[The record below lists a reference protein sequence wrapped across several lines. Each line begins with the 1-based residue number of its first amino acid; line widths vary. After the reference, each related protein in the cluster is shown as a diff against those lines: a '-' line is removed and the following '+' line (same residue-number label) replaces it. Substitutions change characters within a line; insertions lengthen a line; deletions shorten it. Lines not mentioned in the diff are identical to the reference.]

1 MVTTTIIN
9 NILKRTIM
17 RIRFNKNISIAML
30 AVLAPALVQAAE
42 TAVAPEGNKF
52 NAILIG
58 LVSLALVLL
67 FAILILGNT
76 LRQLGFVYRD
86 KMRNDRKVGLMKTI
100 VLFVGLGL
108 TSFAANA
115 EETVAEVTSSAPA
128 FISGIPASHFYALMG
143 IISLELLVIISLVFF
158 IRTMVR
164 LISTDPQK
172 AEVAKKV
179 VKINFWDKINDVV
192 PIEKEADIMLDHD
205 YDGIRELDNSLPPW
219 WKYGFYLT
227 IITAVVY
234 LWYYHAGGN
243 GPSSY
248 DEFVAEVQAG
258 EEAKAAYLA
267 KSANNV
273 DENTVKML
281 DEAGIASGRT
291 IFEQSCAACHSK
303 DGGGGVGPNLTDEYW
318 LHGGGLKDV
327 FKSIK
332 YGWVDKGMKSWKD
345 DFSPNQI
352 AQIAC
357 YVKSLHGTK
366 PAAPKD
372 KQGELYIEGGTD
384 APADSSAKPAADTAK
399 AVAIK

>member
-1 MVTTTIIN
+1 
-9 NILKRTIM
+9 M
-17 RIRFNKNISIAML
+17 RIRFNKNISLSML
-30 AVLAPALVQAAE
+30 AFLAPVLVQAADGTE
-42 TAVAPEGNKF
+42 TPEGSKF

-58 LVSLALVLL
+58 LVSLTLILL

-86 KMRNDRKVGLMKTI
+86 KMRSERKAGLMKT
-100 VLFVGLGL
+100 VALLMGLGL
-108 TSFAANA
+108 TSLAANA
-115 EETVAEVTSSAPA
+115 EEAVAEATSSAPA
-128 FISGIPASHFYALMG
+128 YISGIPSVHFYTLMG
-143 IISLELLVIISLVFF
+143 IIGLELLVIISMVFL

-164 LISTDPQK
+164 LISADPAK
-172 AEVAKKV
+172 AVLAEKV
-179 VKINFWDKINDVV
+179 VKVNFWDRFNKVV

-205 YDGIRELDNSLPPW
+205 YDGIKELDNSLPPW

-227 IITAVVY
+227 IVTGVIY

-243 GPSSY
+243 GPSSH

-281 DEAGIASGRT
+281 DATGIASGGVL
-291 IFEQSCAACHSK
+291 FEQMCAACHAK
-303 DGGGGVGPNLTDEYW
+303 DGGGGVGPNLCDEYW
-318 LHGGGLKDV
+318 LHGGSVKDI
-327 FKSIK
+327 FKTIK
-332 YGWVDKGMKSWKD
+332 YGWPDKGMKSWKD

-352 AQIAC
+352 AQITS
-357 YVKSLHGTK
+357 YVKSLQGTK

-372 KQGELYIEGGTD
+372 KQGELYIEGGATT
-384 APADSSAKPAADTAK
+384 PADSTAKPAADTTAK
-399 AVAIK
+399 AVAMK

>member
-1 MVTTTIIN
+1 
-9 NILKRTIM
+9 M
-17 RIRFNKNISIAML
+17 RIRFNKNVSIAML
-30 AVLAPALVQAAE
+30 AVLAPALVQAAD
-42 TAVAPEGNKF
+42 TAAAPEGNKF

-58 LVSLALVLL
+58 LVSLTLVLL
-67 FAILILGNT
+67 FAILVLGNT

-86 KMRNDRKVGLMKTI
+86 KMRADRKAGLMKT
-100 VLFVGLGL
+100 VALLMGLGL
-108 TSFAANA
+108 TSLAANA
-115 EETVAEVTSSAPA
+115 EEAVPEASSSAPA
-128 FISGIPASHFYALMG
+128 YISGIPSAHFYTLMG
-143 IISLELLVIISLVFF
+143 IIGLELLVIISMVFL

-164 LISTDPQK
+164 LISADPAK
-172 AEVAKKV
+172 AALAEKV
-179 VKINFWDKINDVV
+179 VKVNFWDRFNKVV

-205 YDGIRELDNSLPPW
+205 YDGIKELDNSLPPW

-227 IITAVVY
+227 IVTGVIY

-281 DEAGIASGRT
+281 DESGIAAGKT
-291 IFEQSCAACHSK
+291 IFEATCAACHAK
-303 DGGGGVGPNLTDEYW
+303 DGGGGVGPNLCDDYW

-327 FKSIK
+327 FKTVK
-332 YGWVDKGMKSWKD
+332 YGWPDKGMKSWKD

-352 AQIAC
+352 AQIAS

-372 KQGELYIEGGTD
+372 KQGELYNEGGTTT
-384 APADSSAKPAADTAK
+384 PADSTAKPAADTTAK
-399 AVAIK
+399 AVAMK

>member
-1 MVTTTIIN
+1 
-9 NILKRTIM
+9 M
-17 RIRFNKNISIAML
+17 RIRFNKYVSLAML
-30 AVLAPALVQAAE
+30 AILAPVLVQAAE
-42 TAVAPEGNKF
+42 AAATPEGSKF

-58 LVSLALVLL
+58 LVSLTLILL
-67 FAILILGNT
+67 FAILVLGNT

-86 KMRNDRKVGLMKTI
+86 KMRSERKAGLMKT
-100 VLFVGLGL
+100 LALLMGLGL
-108 TSFAANA
+108 TSLAANA
-115 EETVAEVTSSAPA
+115 EEAAAEATSSAPA
-128 FISGIPASHFYALMG
+128 YISGIPSAHFYTLMG
-143 IISLELLVIISLVFF
+143 IIGLELLVIISMVFLV
-158 IRTMVR
+158 RTMVR
-164 LISTDPQK
+164 LISADPAK
-172 AEVAKKV
+172 AALAEKV
-179 VKINFWDKINDVV
+179 VKVNFWDRFNKVV

-205 YDGIRELDNSLPPW
+205 YDGIKELDNSLPPW

-227 IITAVVY
+227 IVTGIIY

-281 DEAGIASGRT
+281 DASGIAAGKT
-291 IFEQSCAACHSK
+291 IFEQTCAACHAK
-303 DGGGGVGPNLTDEYW
+303 DGGGGVGPNLCDEYW

-327 FKSIK
+327 FKTIK
-332 YGWVDKGMKSWKD
+332 YGWPDKGMKSWKD

-352 AQIAC
+352 AQITS
-357 YVKSLHGTK
+357 YVKSLQGTK

-372 KQGELYIEGGTD
+372 KQGELYIEGGATT
-384 APADSSAKPAADTAK
+384 PADSTAKPAADTTAK
-399 AVAIK
+399 AVAMK